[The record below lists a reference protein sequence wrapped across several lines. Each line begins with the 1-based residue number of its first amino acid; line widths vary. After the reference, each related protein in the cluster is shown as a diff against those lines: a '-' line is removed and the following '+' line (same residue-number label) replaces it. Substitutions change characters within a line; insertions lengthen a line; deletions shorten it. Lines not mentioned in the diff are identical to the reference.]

1 MIISVNE
8 RKQYMFSIVRF
19 LQIKKSANGKAT
31 DAKAQICHDFRI
43 GINDFADPE
52 KYEENRVLHLNP
64 QLFSLSDDKEYK
76 PFTSE
81 CRDKKPRINFSQIF
95 ENEIG
100 NRCKPD
106 YKVKSNAIIA
116 LELMMTT
123 SSQRIENFDENGWI
137 KDSMKWCEDTF
148 GRANIVFS
156 VIHKDE
162 STPHM
167 HVQIIPIY
175 DGVLNAS
182 KFIGTSK
189 QNRALDRSYYEAV
202 KKYGF
207 QRREHPL
214 RQKNIP
220 ISVFRRRLSE
230 ELSKATPEPK
240 PNETAVE
247 YCQRIKDWLDN
258 RKAEMFFDVNKE
270 RGELREEWTRAL
282 AREVELDKREI
293 NLAAAEVRVKAEKTE
308 LLKYKSDHDCMEAI
322 REMER
327 RRYIT
332 QNELNVIKRVI
343 ELGKKLLKEMAD
355 RVFHSRSDIMETET
369 PQINASQTNHDDL
382 ER

>member
-1 MIISVNE
+1 M
-8 RKQYMFSIVRF
+8 YSIVRF
-19 LQIKKSANGKAT
+19 QRIKKSENGKST
-31 DAKAQICHDFRI
+31 DAKAQISHDFRI
-43 GINDFADPE
+43 GNMDYADPE
-52 KYEENRVLHLNP
+52 KYEENRVLYLNP
-64 QLFSLSDDKEYK
+64 QLFSLPEDGEYK
-76 PFTSE
+76 PFTAE
-81 CRDKKPRINFSQIF
+81 CRDKKPKINFNQIF

-123 SSQRIENFDENGWI
+123 SSQRVENFDEHGWI
-137 KDSMKWCEDTF
+137 KDSMKWCEDKF
-148 GRANIVFS
+148 GKENIVFS

-220 ISVFRRRLSE
+220 ISVFRKRLSE
-230 ELSKATPEPK
+230 EISKEAPEPK
-240 PNETAVE
+240 PNETAIE

-258 RKAEMFFDVNKE
+258 RKAEMFFDLYKE
-270 RGELREEWTRAL
+270 KDELREEWTHAL
-282 AREVELDKREI
+282 TREVELDRREI
-293 NLAAAEVRVKAEKTE
+293 QLAASEVRLKAEET
-308 LLKYKSDHDCMEAI
+308 LLSKYKSDHDCMEAI

-327 RRYIT
+327 RKYIT
-332 QNELNVIKRVI
+332 QSELSLIKRII
-343 ELGKKLLKEMAD
+343 EMGKKLLKEMAD
-355 RVFHSRSDIMETET
+355 RVFHSRDYSLETET
-369 PQINASQTNHDDL
+369 PQIDASQTNYDDL